1 MTKSLK
7 TKETL
12 WSINDV
18 TMAENGFCSSKLF
31 FWNYHDVWYYH
42 QDITWKE
49 NMYKKASFRM
59 WTMWKYYEFYNKLE
73 GTSDKEAWWILILIV
88 QTIERTSNIF
98 HDWEF
103 PLLMQ
108 QVWTQIKSIF
118 GDELS
123 HSIEHESTGRKSL
136 GLMWTKIKINHFI
149 FCFECDLCDFIAH
162 FRT

>member
-1 MTKSLK
+1 MKIEEASEKKPYLKIDFYRFLGLLILSSSNQHKLTSRLVFADNVRNVTKNLK

-31 FWNYHDVWYYH
+31 IWNYHDVWYYH

-73 GTSDKEAWWILILIV
+73 GPSDKEALKILISIV
-88 QTIERTSNIF
+88 QGWSQGIDNTTC
-98 HDWEF
+98 
-103 PLLMQ
+103 
-108 QVWTQIKSIF
+108 KS
-118 GDELS
+118 
-123 HSIEHESTGRKSL
+123 
-136 GLMWTKIKINHFI
+136 TK
-149 FCFECDLCDFIAH
+149 AS
-162 FRT
+162 